1 MKKKHFFSAV
11 ALAAVFAGCSQ
22 DELISESNFQEA
34 DNRPTVE
41 APVITL
47 GADTRMTT
55 EGSYAKVEW
64 EQGDGF
70 GAMLMDTYVPEQ
82 KKWEDLFPIQDYVSS
97 NVLYKTED
105 GKAFTAEASL
115 KQGNYLFY
123 APFNAE
129 NFKREP
135 LAVKLPLVQNV
146 VPSTT
151 EAPSNTAITEFYEA
165 KTYPVF
171 VAYDSIWNTPKTN
184 LALNMKHIYA
194 LPKITLKLGKVQLL
208 DENGDLKADSKDKP
222 IYETSIKVDSI
233 KFTNAGKK
241 IVTAGTIKN
250 KEIVAKIGKDKD
262 GNVAWNKAKWENAAT
277 ADIVKAAAKGA
288 DGEVVVKFS
297 PALTISATKG
307 GEFFM
312 VLPGAEY
319 KQADLAIEVYTT
331 IDGKA
336 YVSAKNS
343 LASEIETIKPFKD
356 MRLLPGLPYSA
367 DEYNADGT
375 MKETKGTSAT
385 YTVAGGFIP
394 AETAISGYT
403 EIKNYAELVNFIKNV
418 AYRGEPLIEMTKAEA
433 EAIVANG
440 MIPDPKKY
448 FVITVE
454 DEKTPIE
461 LDDNFV
467 TEFKNACVIVNG
479 KASIAFKPSSKQ
491 VTLGDITYSTDEP
504 IMFNAGDVEYV
515 SAVEGGTPAHIQHTE
530 AAIDHTTPT
539 FVTGNVTLKGTKK
552 PAFGVLE
559 VAKDASVKLSEDLKV
574 ATGYLTRVDNKG
586 GTITSETTV
595 SKVKIQ
601 NMIGE
606 ANINK
611 TPATGSIF
619 NNGPATDPVAND
631 NVDYYATMNIN
642 ANVNVTV
649 ASNSQWGKA
658 NVTGATVTF
667 TQNDGLVVA
676 GDEVAKIT
684 VSTGTG
690 SVDNTNNGKI
700 TNSASQTVF
709 VTVAGS
715 TGADGFKQ
723 YDGLANLTK
732 VVLTGAWKVND
743 ADANQ
748 AVADLF
754 ASGAALQKVTEI
766 DFNAGSSLYVGSDS
780 GAELILDLSKVT
792 TININADV
800 KWSGRAE
807 SVSKVKLNGAE
818 ASVITVA
825 EKDDKGNKYTF
836 TKEDITITNN

>member
-11 ALAAVFAGCSQ
+11 AWAAVFAGCSQ

-70 GAMLMDTYVPEQ
+70 GAMLMDTYVPG
-82 KKWEDLFPIQDYVSS
+82 KTKWEELFPIQEYVSS
-97 NVLYKTED
+97 NILYKTED

-135 LAVKLPLVQNV
+135 LVVKLPLVQNV

-151 EAPSNTAITEFYEA
+151 GTPSNTAIKEFYEA

-208 DENGDLKADSKDKP
+208 DENGNLKADSKGAA
-222 IYETSIKVDSI
+222 IYETSIAVDSI
-233 KFTNAGKK
+233 KFTNTNKA

-250 KEIVAKIGKDKD
+250 KEVIGKIGKGKD
-262 GNVAWNKAKWENAAT
+262 GNVAWDKAKWENAAT
-277 ADIVKAAAKGA
+277 ADIVEAAATGA

-297 PALTISATKG
+297 PALTISATEA

-312 VLPGAEY
+312 VLPGAAY
-319 KQADLAIEVYTT
+319 KQQDLAVEVYTT
-331 IDGKA
+331 IGEKA
-336 YVSAKNS
+336 YVSAANS
-343 LASEIETIKPFKD
+343 LASEIATIKPFKD

-375 MKETKGTSAT
+375 MKDTKGTSAT
-385 YTVAGGFIP
+385 YTVDGGFIP

-403 EIKNYAELVNFIKNV
+403 EIKSYTELINFINNV
-418 AYRGEPLIEMTKAEA
+418 AYRGEPLIEMTKEEA

-448 FVITVE
+448 FVITV
-454 DEKTPIE
+454 DEKSPIE

-467 TEFKNACVIVNG
+467 KAFKNACVIVNG
-479 KASIAFKPSSKQ
+479 NASIAFKPSSKQ
-491 VTLGDITYSTDEP
+491 VTLADITYSTDEP
-504 IMFNAGDVEYV
+504 ILFNAGTVSYV
-515 SAVEGGTPAHIQHTE
+515 KATNDTPAHVESTT
-530 AAIDHTTPT
+530 ATVDHTTPT
-539 FVTGNVTLKGTKK
+539 YVTGNVILKGTST
-552 PAFGVLE
+552 PAFGVLN
-559 VAKDASVKLSEDLKV
+559 VVKDASVTLSADLKV
-574 ATGYLTRVDNKG
+574 NSGALIRVDNNG
-586 GTITSETTV
+586 GMITSATTV

-601 NMIGE
+601 NRIGE
-606 ANINK
+606 AVINAS
-611 TPATGSIF
+611 PAANSIF
-619 NNGPATDPVAND
+619 DNGPAADPVAND
-631 NVDYYATMNIN
+631 NVAYYATMDIN
-642 ANVNVTV
+642 ADVTV
-649 ASNSQWGKA
+649 KDNSQWGTV
-658 NVTGATVTF
+658 NVTGANVTF
-667 TQNDGLVVA
+667 TKNNGLVVA
-676 GDEVAKIT
+676 GDNVAKIT
-684 VSTGTG
+684 VTAGSG
-690 SVDNTNNGKI
+690 SVDNTNNGKV

-709 VTVAGS
+709 ATVNGS
-715 TGADGFKQ
+715 IGADGFKQ
-723 YDGLANLTK
+723 YDALSGLTK

-743 ADANQ
+743 SDANN
-748 AVADLF
+748 AVATLF
-754 ASGAALQKVTEI
+754 SSALKEVKVI
-766 DFNAGSSLYVGSDS
+766 DFNAGSSLYVGSAGDTK
-780 GAELILDLSKVT
+780 LTLNLSSVT

-800 KWSGRAE
+800 KWSGRDMT
-807 SVSKVKLNGAE
+807 VSAVKLSDSQE
-818 ASVITVA
+818 TVIKCA
-825 EKDDKGNKYTF
+825 DKDNKGNKYELT
-836 TKEDITITNN
+836 TEDISIEK

>member
-151 EAPSNTAITEFYEA
+151 EAPSNTAITEFYKA

-208 DENGDLKADSKDKP
+208 DENGDLKVDSKTKKA

-233 KFTNAGKK
+233 KFTNANKK

-250 KEIVAKIGKDKD
+250 KDIVAKIGKDKD

-277 ADIVKAAAKGA
+277 ADIVKADAKGA

-319 KQADLAIEVYTT
+319 KQADLAVEVYTT

-336 YVSAKNS
+336 YVSAASS
-343 LASEIETIKPFKD
+343 LASEVATIKPFKD

-375 MKETKGTSAT
+375 MKNTKGTSAT

-418 AYRGEPLIEMTKAEA
+418 AYRGEPLIEMTKTEA
-433 EAIVANG
+433 EAIVAKG
-440 MIPDPKKY
+440 MTPDPKKY

-479 KASIAFKPSSKQ
+479 DASIAFKPSSKQ

-515 SAVEGGTPAHIQHTE
+515 KAVEGGTPAHIQHTE

-574 ATGYLTRVDNKG
+574 ATAYLTRVDNKG

-611 TPATGSIF
+611 APATGSIF

-642 ANVNVTV
+642 ADVTV

-658 NVTGATVTF
+658 NVTGASVTF
-667 TQNDGLVVA
+667 NTNDGLVVA
-676 GDEVAKIT
+676 GDNVANIT
-684 VSTGTG
+684 ITAGTG
-690 SVDNTNNGKI
+690 SVDNTENGKI
-700 TNSASQTVF
+700 TNTVTQTVF
-709 VTVAGS
+709 ATVAGS

-723 YDGLANLTK
+723 YDALSGLTK

-743 ADANQ
+743 GDANK
-748 AVADLF
+748 AVAALF
-754 ASGAALQKVTEI
+754 GTNKALEKVMEI
-766 DFNAGSSLYVGSDS
+766 DFNAGSSLYVGSDD
-780 GAELILDLSKVT
+780 GAELKLDLSKVT

-807 SVSKVKLNGAE
+807 SVSKVKLSGAE
-818 ASVITVA
+818 ADVIKVA
-825 EKDDKGNKYTF
+825 NKDDKGNKYTF
-836 TKEDITITNN
+836 TKEDIAITKD

>member
-70 GAMLMDTYVPEQ
+70 GAMLMDTYAPGQ
-82 KKWEDLFPIQDYVSS
+82 TKWEDLFPIQDYVSS

-151 EAPSNTAITEFYEA
+151 EAPSNTAITEFYKA

-208 DENGDLKADSKDKP
+208 DENGGLKVDSKDKA

-233 KFTNAGKK
+233 KFTNANKK

-250 KEIVAKIGKDKD
+250 KDIVAKIGKDKE
-262 GNVAWNKAKWENAAT
+262 GNVAWDKAKWENAAT
-277 ADIVKAAAKGA
+277 ADIVKADAKGA

-312 VLPGAEY
+312 VLPGAAY
-319 KQADLAIEVYTT
+319 TQADLAVEVYTT

-336 YVSAKNS
+336 YVSAASS
-343 LASEIETIKPFKD
+343 LASEVATIKPFKD

-375 MKETKGTSAT
+375 MKNTKGTSAT

-394 AETAISGYT
+394 VETAISGYT
-403 EIKNYAELVNFIKNV
+403 EIKNYAELINFIKNV
-418 AYRGEPLIEMTKAEA
+418 AYRGEPLIEMTKTEA
-433 EAIVANG
+433 EAIVAEG

-461 LDDNFV
+461 LDDKFV
-467 TEFKNACVIVNG
+467 EAFKNACVIVNG
-479 KASIAFKPSSKQ
+479 DASIAFKPSSKQ
-491 VTLGDITYSTDEP
+491 VTLGDITYSTDDP
-504 IMFNAGDVEYV
+504 IMFNAGKVEYV
-515 SAVEGGTPAHIQHTE
+515 KATQSVPAYIKHTE
-530 AAIDHTTPT
+530 ATIDHTTPT
-539 FVTGNVTLKGTKK
+539 FVTGNVTLKGTKE
-552 PAFGVLE
+552 PAFGVLNA
-559 VAKDASVKLSEDLKV
+559 AKDASVTLSEDLKV
-574 ATGYLTRVDNKG
+574 TNSKLIRVDNNG

-601 NMIGE
+601 NLIGE

-611 TPATGSIF
+611 APATGSLF
-619 NNGPATDPVAND
+619 YNGPATDPVAND

-642 ANVNVTV
+642 ADVTV
-649 ASNSQWGKA
+649 KDNSKWGET

-667 TQNDGLVVA
+667 EANNGLVVA
-676 GDEVAKIT
+676 GDNVAKIT
-684 VSTGTG
+684 VTTGTG
-690 SVDNTNNGKI
+690 SVDNTENGKI
-700 TNSASQTVF
+700 TNTATQTVF
-709 VTVAGS
+709 ATVAGS

-743 ADANQ
+743 KDANDK
-748 AVADLF
+748 VAALL
-754 ASGAALQKVTEI
+754 SGALKDVKVI
-766 DFNAGSSLYVGSDS
+766 DFNAGSSLYVGSD
-780 GAELILDLSKVT
+780 GDNALTLDLSNVA

-807 SVSKVKLNGAE
+807 SVSKVKLSGDE
-818 ASVITVA
+818 ADVITVA
-825 EKDDKGNKYTF
+825 NKDDKGNQYTF
-836 TKEDITITNN
+836 TKEDIAITKN

>member
-70 GAMLMDTYVPEQ
+70 GAMLMDTYVPG
-82 KKWEDLFPIQDYVSS
+82 KTKWAELFPIQDYVSS

-151 EAPSNTAITEFYEA
+151 EAPSNTAITEFYKA

-208 DENGDLKADSKDKP
+208 DENGDLKVDSKTKKA

-233 KFTNAGKK
+233 KFTNANKK

-250 KEIVAKIGKDKD
+250 KDIVAKIGKDKD

-277 ADIVKAAAKGA
+277 ADIVKADAKGA

-319 KQADLAIEVYTT
+319 KQADLAVEVYTT

-336 YVSAKNS
+336 YVSAASS
-343 LASEIETIKPFKD
+343 LASEVATIKPFKD

-375 MKETKGTSAT
+375 MKNTKGTSAT

-418 AYRGEPLIEMTKAEA
+418 AYRGEPLIEMTKTEA
-433 EAIVANG
+433 EAIVAKG
-440 MIPDPKKY
+440 MTPDPKKY

-479 KASIAFKPSSKQ
+479 DASIAFKPNNKQ

-504 IMFNAGDVEYV
+504 IKFNAGELTYNNDEIDY
-515 SAVEGGTPAHIQHTE
+515 TE
-530 AAIDHTTPT
+530 ATIDHSKLAY
-539 FVTGNVTLKGTKK
+539 VTGNVVLKGKAN
-552 PAFGVLE
+552 PAFGALE
-559 VAKDASVKLSEDLKV
+559 VQKDASVKLSADLKV
-574 ATGYLTRVDNKG
+574 VATSLVRVNNNG
-586 GTITSETTV
+586 GTITSETEAY
-595 SKVKIQ
+595 IRIW
-601 NMIGE
+601 NNIGK
-606 ANINK
+606 AVINK
-611 TPATGSIF
+611 TPNASSILT
-619 NNGPATDPVAND
+619 NGPVSDPVADD
-631 NVDYYATMNIN
+631 NVDYYATMDIN
-642 ANVNVTV
+642 ADV
-649 ASNSQWGKA
+649 ASVERNRAMGQV
-658 NVTGATVTF
+658 NVTGASVTF
-667 TQNDGLVVA
+667 NTNDGLVVA
-676 GDEVAKIT
+676 GDNVANIT
-684 VSTGTG
+684 ITAGTG
-690 SVDNTNNGKI
+690 SVDNTENGKI
-700 TNSASQTVF
+700 TNTATQTVF
-709 VTVAGS
+709 ATVAGS

-723 YDGLANLTK
+723 YDALSGLTK

-743 ADANQ
+743 GDANT
-748 AVADLF
+748 AVAALF
-754 ASGAALQKVTEI
+754 GANKALENVTKI
-766 DFNAGSSLYVGSDS
+766 DFNAGSSLYVGSDD
-780 GAELILDLSKVT
+780 GAELTLDLSKVT

-800 KWSGRAE
+800 KWSGRAK
-807 SVSKVKLNGAE
+807 SVSKVKLSGAE
-818 ASVITVA
+818 AGVITVA
-825 EKDDKGNKYTF
+825 DKDDKGNKYTF
-836 TKEDITITNN
+836 TKEDIAITNN